1 MKGAM
6 QQFIS
11 IMAASRMASIIKKLL
26 ECLNSMSTMPKWMKY
41 INKGKD
47 YNSQTQQYFIV
58 FLNIL

>member
-26 ECLNSMSTMPKWMKY
+26 ECLNSMSTMPK
-41 INKGKD
+41 
-47 YNSQTQQYFIV
+47 
-58 FLNIL
+58 